1 MSGPQC
7 KRWSPLPRHGR
18 KPPHPPPRC
27 CGQPTTSH
35 QTLLPCWSAERSI
48 SNRGMRR
55 SRMRIPRSSRDPLP
69 VFQAYAAY
77 APVPRRARCRPPRER
92 GCPRPSPVA
101 HAGRRPL
108 SIDGRSVWFD
118 SPEAKKSR
126 MLCRYSLLASA
137 PGWQVLARTADRCA
151 SPITVATLTTTAG
164 AVVAVPQD
172 LPPGIVTVSVSGVA
186 QDLVSQVE
194 TGLYRAPIWWLTNG
208 SARDRM
214 VIRTA
219 DEPNILGAQPDDGW
233 AGQLPSHETTIDHHD
248 RAGGGDRGLGSALT
262 VVFQVIPVTAS
273 P

>member
-1 MSGPQC
+1 M
-7 KRWSPLPRHGR
+7 
-18 KPPHPPPRC
+18 
-27 CGQPTTSH
+27 
-35 QTLLPCWSAERSI
+35 
-48 SNRGMRR
+48 
-55 SRMRIPRSSRDPLP
+55 
-69 VFQAYAAY
+69 FQAYAAY
-77 APVPRRARCRPPRER
+77 TPYLDELDADRLASEAAPDRVLWLTPDDA
-92 GCPRPSPVA
+92 
-101 HAGRRPL
+101 PL

-118 SPEAKKSR
+118 SPEAKVQ

-233 AGQLPSHETTIDHHD
+233 AGQLHLTKPQSTITIAPE
-248 RAGGGDRGLGSALT
+248 AGTPGLGSALT